1 MTRKKGLYKDIV
13 GEKYGK
19 WTVLSFSH
27 SVQKTEKRSTLYWNC
42 ISDDGELAIK
52 SSIALRHYKNYEVE
66 QARRVHK
73 RKPREKKVK
82 SHEEILEYQRQYRE
96 KRREYFREYYKKYYY
111 KHLTLEQKLK
121 RWLRT

>member
-1 MTRKKGLYKDIV
+1 MTRKKNLYKDII
-13 GEKYGK
+13 GNKYGK
-19 WTVLSFSH
+19 WTVLAFSH
-27 SVQKTEKRSTLYWNC
+27 SVQKTETRSTPYWEC
-42 ISDDGELAIK
+42 ISDDGEHAVK

-73 RKPREKKVK
+73 IKPREKKIK
-82 SHEEILEYQRQYRE
+82 SREEILEYQRQYRE